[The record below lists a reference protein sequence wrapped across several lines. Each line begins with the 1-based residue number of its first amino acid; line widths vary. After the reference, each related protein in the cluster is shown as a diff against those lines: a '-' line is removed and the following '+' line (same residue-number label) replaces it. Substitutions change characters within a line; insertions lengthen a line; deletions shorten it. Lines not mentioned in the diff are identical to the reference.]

1 MLLAKA
7 NQLLCLLDRVI
18 FSGHTAH
25 IAAVVQHRKDLALQT
40 PSLVLREMP
49 MKYVHLVAG
58 KYLDLPFQFFHGDIA
73 PPYVLHESSYAE
85 SRPVGDLAT
94 LDGIS
99 LPLPLGQLAQGL
111 YRPIS
116 SLLGYRPD
124 GYPPGRDA

>member
-7 NQLLCLLDRVI
+7 NQLLCVLDRVI

-73 PPYVLHESSYAE
+73 PPHVLHESSYAE
-85 SRPVGDLAT
+85 SGPVGDLAA

-99 LPLPLGQLAQGL
+99 LPLPLGQLA
-111 YRPIS
+111 
-116 SLLGYRPD
+116 
-124 GYPPGRDA
+124 